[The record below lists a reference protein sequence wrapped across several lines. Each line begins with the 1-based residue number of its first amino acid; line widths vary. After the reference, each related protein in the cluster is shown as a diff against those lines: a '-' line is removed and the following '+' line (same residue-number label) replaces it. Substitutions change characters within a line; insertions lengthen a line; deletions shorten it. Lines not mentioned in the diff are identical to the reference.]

1 VSAYKAEAVT
11 DQVRLSDVEDEFEG
25 GTHRK
30 MQPKKKQDAV
40 GAAKVPALK
49 AELKALLAE
58 PLIARGVSARYP
70 TSGSKVI
77 IDDLINATGKQRHL
91 YIVSLRQLTCYLAG
105 HTNMLGAKTNT
116 AYDEVLA
123 VKKAKLQ
130 IGNQRKRK
138 AAQAAKK

>member
-1 VSAYKAEAVT
+1 MSARKTEAVT

-77 IDDLINATGKQRHL
+77 IDDLINATGKQWHL
-91 YIVSLRQLTCYLAG
+91 YIVSVLTCDLVG